1 MPCSLYKLVNI
12 YHCMVALYIVA
23 INEHLYLS
31 CMVYN
36 SKKNEDLAKLRLCVA
51 PGHIAK

>member
-1 MPCSLYKLVNI
+1 M
-12 YHCMVALYIVA
+12 YIVP
-23 INEHLYLS
+23 INEPLYLS

-51 PGHIAK
+51 PGHISK